1 MCQKSIIAP
10 VLLLFCLGSLA
21 QAQETGPVIAD
32 STEHPLSKD
41 STGIDW
47 VFSLEEAITKA
58 TETNRIVILK
68 PVSYRSQKNKAHL
81 SPSAETQRAIS
92 FVDSRV
98 VDLLNQ
104 RFVPYYFDMDSAGDL
119 YDATATQLAMELY
132 PDLRYLSSM
141 PTPPLLFMTPQKKF
155 LGYASNFLSGQEL
168 LEKMIAILD
177 ENPIYGQL
185 TAAERALEDPL
196 QKARLLLELRQLD
209 AAMETLEGQETSE
222 AWFLRAR
229 IAREQGE
236 WLSMKNSI
244 KMITEKKYLQE
255 IEVENIL
262 RYWAV
267 QNLEA
272 IKMKAVDIDN
282 ENPRFQ
288 EAMYYLGLALFHSND
303 VDQAIEVWQKAIQAN
318 PESAWAN
325 RLDLTQGL
333 ARLDP
338 GTYLSSR
345 DTIPS
350 VLNRVYLCPN
360 GNDDLNR

>member
-1 MCQKSIIAP
+1 MCQKPIILP
-10 VLLLFCLGSLA
+10 LLLLFCLAGPTWG
-21 QAQETGPVIAD
+21 QESKPSGEDKI
-32 STEHPLSKD
+32 EHPLSQD

-47 VFSLEEAITKA
+47 VFSLEEAISKA
-58 TETNRIVILK
+58 TATNRIVVLK
-68 PVSYRSQKNKAHL
+68 PVSYRSQKNSDNL

-104 RFVPYYFDMDSAGDL
+104 RFVPYYFDMDSVGDL
-119 YDATATQLAMELY
+119 YDEKATQLATELY

-155 LGYASNFLSGQEL
+155 LGYASNFASGQEL
-168 LEKMIAILD
+168 LEKMIEILD
-177 ENPIYGQL
+177 ENPLYGQL
-185 TAAERALEDPL
+185 TAAERELDNPL
-196 QKARLLLELRQLD
+196 QKARLFLELRQLD
-209 AAMETLEGQETSE
+209 AALETLEGQESSE
-222 AWFLRAR
+222 SWYLRAR

-236 WLSMKNSI
+236 LRSMKYAIS
-244 KMITEKKYLQE
+244 MITDKEYLAE

-262 RYWAV
+262 RYWAS

-272 IKMKAVDIDN
+272 IKMKAPGIN
-282 ENPRFQ
+282 RENPRFQ
-288 EAMYYLGLALFHSND
+288 EAMYYYGLALFHSD
-303 VDQAIEVWQKAIQAN
+303 SVEQAIEVWQNAIKAN
-318 PESAWAN
+318 PKSAWAY

-338 GTYLSSR
+338 NSYLSSR

-350 VLNRVYLCPN
+350 VLDRVYLCPN
-360 GNDDLNR
+360 GNEDLNR